1 MQAFEPSLQACEL
14 TLAGEKISLG
24 EVFRNQNLTRCKII
38 SRAEFESLT
47 FSFKYRDPIT
57 ENQID
62 YSFIQGDF
70 KKVKNAG
77 LFHFA
82 KYVNTATMHKAVDIG
97 IYKTDSLEFYPRE
110 RYQERCCSQSLWYQ
124 YKDQQTNELY
134 QALVPLKKV
143 EIKGVFNGGIST
155 VEVQLSYK
163 NKGNS

>member
-1 MQAFEPSLQACEL
+1 MGDSCNKSMVKLIAQKGRGSCNLVMVKTEDLKRKVNTSLMQAFEPSLQACEL

-97 IYKTDSLEFYPRE
+97 IYKTDSLQFYPRE
-110 RYQERCCSQSLWYQ
+110 RY
-124 YKDQQTNELY
+124 
-134 QALVPLKKV
+134 
-143 EIKGVFNGGIST
+143 
-155 VEVQLSYK
+155 
-163 NKGNS
+163 